1 MDTEQ
6 AEKIRTAADRVIDLE
21 AELEAAGS
29 AATGGS
35 ALERAHATLHK
46 WVDSVK
52 GVVVSPALGRV
63 TLIHQN
69 GRLSTISS
77 PDLPFAMSAP
87 VEKKADA

>member
-1 MDTEQ
+1 MDTDQ
-6 AEKIRTAADRVIDLE
+6 ADKVQSAADQVLELE

-35 ALERAHATLHK
+35 ALERAQAILHK
-46 WVDSVK
+46 WIDNAK

-69 GRLSTISS
+69 GRVSSISS
-77 PDLPFAMSAP
+77 PDLPFVMSKPA
-87 VEKKADA
+87 EK

>member
-6 AEKIRTAADRVIDLE
+6 AEKVQSAADRVLELE

-29 AATGGS
+29 AATAGS
-35 ALERAHATLHK
+35 ALERAQATLHK
-46 WVDSVK
+46 WIDTVK

-77 PDLPFAMSAP
+77 PELPFAMTAP
-87 VEKKADA
+87 EANKPEP

>member
-1 MDTEQ
+1 MDTDQ
-6 AEKIRTAADRVIDLE
+6 ADKVQSAADQVLELE

-35 ALERAHATLHK
+35 ALERAQAILHK
-46 WVDSVK
+46 WIDNAK

-69 GRLSTISS
+69 GRISSISS
-77 PDLPFAMSAP
+77 PDLPFVMSKPA
-87 VEKKADA
+87 EK

>member
-1 MDTEQ
+1 MAMDTDQ
-6 AEKIRTAADRVIDLE
+6 ADKVQTAADQVLELE

-35 ALERAHATLHK
+35 ALERAQAILHK
-46 WVDSVK
+46 WVDSAK

-69 GRLSTISS
+69 GRVSSISS

-87 VEKKADA
+87 ERKP